1 MAMRAPLN
9 TAYRQSVLCIRQ
21 RRASD
26 IRFASFHSHENP
38 LHQIE
43 SAIKSLND
51 FSSRLVKLSQMVD
64 KPHVLIDKNTGLVQ
78 NTLVTLPQVVLHSR
92 DANLKE
98 FDQGVEARKLV
109 LETAIIT
116 HKELRSLDVR
126 YERLSKQMEAGKLRM
141 NH

>member
-1 MAMRAPLN
+1 M
-9 TAYRQSVLCIRQ
+9 
-21 RRASD
+21 
-26 IRFASFHSHENP
+26 
-38 LHQIE
+38 
-43 SAIKSLND
+43 
-51 FSSRLVKLSQMVD
+51 
-64 KPHVLIDKNTGLVQ
+64 LIDKNTGLVQ